1 MPIVTVTATIPAGQ
15 SLSSAANCTD
25 GRVLR
30 ILTPSAWTTAPLSF
44 QVSTDGT
51 TFRNAHALGGQ
62 PIAVPCRAN
71 RAIVVQTDEA
81 AMQFKGH
88 IKFRSGPSHAPV
100 PQAAA
105 RTFTVAIE
113 K

>member
-1 MPIVTVTATIPAGQ
+1 MPIITVTATIPAGQ
-15 SLSSAANCTD
+15 SLSSAADCTD
-25 GRVLR
+25 GRELR
-30 ILTPSAWTTAPLSF
+30 ILTPPAWTTAPLSF

-51 TFRNAHALGGQ
+51 TFRDAHALNGK
-62 PIAVPCRAN
+62 PIAALCRAG
-71 RAIVVQTDEA
+71 RAIVIQSDEA
-81 AMQFKGH
+81 AAQFKGH